1 MYCITIIVSILLYT
15 HFIPLTCKSWYH
27 DGVPCWHRL
36 GSLLLRIITA
46 SQANYTAV
54 ISASLNSPISALFCS
69 FASIFSPS
77 SSEINHMCLE
87 VFNMIPHN
95 LHGWLGFK
103 NSLTGHKTKT
113 CASLLSKSSFLSPPS
128 SLIKTVVKISPCSG
142 TPCLILGASESDCL
156 TVGKAT
162 KSKKGIVTFK
172 LWLNLSR
179 CIQAILRSWTGL
191 SPQGDTRLLFTKTA
205 SSGKCTTQPEH

>member
-1 MYCITIIVSILLYT
+1 MGYHAGNNNSLTSKLHCHDFCLSKQPNFSTPLFICLHFLPTLFRNKPHMFRSI
-15 HFIPLTCKSWYH
+15 
-27 DGVPCWHRL
+27 
-36 GSLLLRIITA
+36 
-46 SQANYTAV
+46 Q
-54 ISASLNSPISALFCS
+54 
-69 FASIFSPS
+69 
-77 SSEINHMCLE
+77 
-87 VFNMIPHN
+87 HN

-103 NSLTGHKTKT
+103 NSLTGHTKT

-128 SLIKTVVKISPCSG
+128 SLIKMVVKISPCSG

-179 CIQAILRSWTGL
+179 CIQAILRSQTGL